1 MQIKRVRQ
9 ANSLKIYIGL
19 KKSLKIDTCTQTYC
33 CRPLVSL
40 ILYYEQA
47 VASKIMVLKTQFL
60 NYKPLSPV
68 TQMCLTFHIRYV
80 VNSNLLKRFFKNR

>member
-9 ANSLKIYIGL
+9 ANSLKILVL
-19 KKSLKIDTCTQTYC
+19 KKFKVDTCTQTYC

-80 VNSNLLKRFFKNR
+80 VNSNLLKRFFQK

>member
-9 ANSLKIYIGL
+9 ANSLKILVL

-33 CRPLVSL
+33 CRPLVSF

-47 VASKIMVLKTQFL
+47 VASKIMILKTQFL

-68 TQMCLTFHIRYV
+68 TQMCLTFHI
-80 VNSNLLKRFFKNR
+80 

>member
-9 ANSLKIYIGL
+9 ANSLKILVL
-19 KKSLKIDTCTQTYC
+19 KKFKVDTCTQT

-47 VASKIMVLKTQFL
+47 VASKIMILKTHFL
-60 NYKPLSPV
+60 NYEPLSPV

-80 VNSNLLKRFFKNR
+80 VNSNLLKRFFKN

>member
-9 ANSLKIYIGL
+9 VNSLKILVL
-19 KKSLKIDTCTQTYC
+19 KKFKVDTCTQTYC

-47 VASKIMVLKTQFL
+47 VASKIMILKTQFL

-80 VNSNLLKRFFKNR
+80 VNSNLLKIL

>member
-47 VASKIMVLKTQFL
+47 VASKIMILKTQFL

-80 VNSNLLKRFFKNR
+80 VNFQPFEKIL

>member
-9 ANSLKIYIGL
+9 ANSLKILVFKKL
-19 KKSLKIDTCTQTYC
+19 KVDTCTQTYC

-47 VASKIMVLKTQFL
+47 VASKIMILKTQFL

-80 VNSNLLKRFFKNR
+80 VNSNLLKRFFKK

>member
-9 ANSLKIYIGL
+9 ANSLKILVL
-19 KKSLKIDTCTQTYC
+19 KKFKVDTCTQTYC

-47 VASKIMVLKTQFL
+47 VASKIMILKTQFL

-80 VNSNLLKRFFKNR
+80 VNSNLLKRFFQK

>member
-9 ANSLKIYIGL
+9 ANSLKILVL
-19 KKSLKIDTCTQTYC
+19 KKFKVDTCTQTYC

-47 VASKIMVLKTQFL
+47 VASKIMILKTQFL

-80 VNSNLLKRFFKNR
+80 VNSNL

>member
-9 ANSLKIYIGL
+9 ANSLKILVL
-19 KKSLKIDTCTQTYC
+19 KKFKVDTYC

-47 VASKIMVLKTQFL
+47 VASEIMILKTQFL